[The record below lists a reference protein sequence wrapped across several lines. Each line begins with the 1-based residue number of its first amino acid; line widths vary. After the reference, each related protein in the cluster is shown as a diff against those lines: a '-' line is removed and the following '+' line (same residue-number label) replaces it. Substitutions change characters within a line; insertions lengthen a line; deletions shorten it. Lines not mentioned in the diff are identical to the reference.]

1 MALDQR
7 SHGLSDRPPYGYSN
21 RTLAADAAHAIDALG
36 MGRVVVAGHSWG
48 ATVALALAA
57 RRPDAGIGLA
67 QLDGGIFSLSDLLT
81 WEQAISMMHRPMP
94 SWASLDDV
102 IAQRAAELPGA
113 WDNDLVPF
121 ATAGVR
127 QTPRGWRMTLGMSQ
141 RRQVLRG
148 MWAQRP
154 ELLWPLVRGPILA
167 GLGGDAGQ
175 GPFLEVKRG
184 GAARLQQLMPG
195 ARVRWYDGPHDFP
208 MYRPA
213 EVADD
218 LAALAAEATE
228 AAT

>member
-1 MALDQR
+1 VALDQR

-48 ATVALALAA
+48 ATVALALA
-57 RRPDAGIGLA
+57 
-67 QLDGGIFSLSDLLT
+67 